1 MGIIENIL
9 QNFWWLL
16 VLIGIMIVIHELGHY
31 LVARFFDVHIQAF
44 SIGFGPKLF
53 SHQFGETEFRIC
65 WLPIGGYVKMAGEQ
79 PNDTPDP
86 RGFNVKPRWQRLL
99 IVAAGPAMNVLLAF
113 ALVAGL
119 FMLHYPK
126 LAGATQAATVGYVQP
141 GSAADKA
148 GVREGDILLQIGNK
162 ADPTWEDVAM
172 TEVVSARR
180 WVPLVVRR
188 GSQLLHL
195 DVMPESD
202 PSSGVGSAG
211 WMPQN
216 DVEVGGFIP
225 GMDAQSKGLRKGDQ
239 FVSINGEPIRV
250 AQKVHETL
258 TRSNGQPVHLTLRR
272 DGRLVQL
279 DFTPVHGDLGGQQ
292 SWMLGV
298 ELAPRVVYVK
308 LPFLTALRESAKSN
322 VRGATLIYQ
331 FLSAI
336 VERRSSAKSLSGPIG
351 IAQLSGQAAREG
363 VFPFV
368 ELMASVSLNLAIFNL
383 LPIPILDGGMLL
395 MLLIE
400 MLIRRDLSLQ
410 IKETVF
416 KLGFV
421 FLMLTLLVVIY
432 NDITKI
438 LPGS

>member
-1 MGIIENIL
+1 MALLQNVL

-16 VLIGIMIVIHELGHY
+16 VLIGVMIVVHELGHY

-44 SIGFGPKLF
+44 SIGFGPKLYAR
-53 SHQFGETEFRIC
+53 QIGETEFRIC

-79 PNDTPDP
+79 PTDAPDP
-86 RGFNVKPRWQRLL
+86 RGFTAKPRWQRFL

-113 ALVAGL
+113 VLVAGL

-126 LAGATQAATVGYVQP
+126 LAGSSQAATVGYVQP
-141 GSAADKA
+141 GSAAARA
-148 GVREGDILLQIGNK
+148 GVREGDVIIQLENK
-162 ADPTWEDVAM
+162 VDPTWEDVAM
-172 TEVVSARR
+172 REVVSARR
-180 WVPLVVRR
+180 WLPLLVRR
-188 GSQLLHL
+188 DGQVLHL
-195 DVMPESD
+195 DVMPEAD
-202 PSSGVGSAG
+202 PSSGLGSAG
-211 WMPQN
+211 WMPQTE
-216 DVEVGGFIP
+216 VEVGGFIP
-225 GMDAQSKGLRKGDQ
+225 GMGADRKGLRKGDQ
-239 FVSINGEPIRV
+239 FVSINGQPIRV
-250 AQKVHETL
+250 VQRVHDVLTL
-258 TRSNGQPVHLTLRR
+258 SNGQPVHLTLRR
-272 DGRLVQL
+272 DGQLVQL
-279 DFTPVHGDLGGQQ
+279 DFTPVRGDLGGES

-298 ELAPRVVYVK
+298 ELAPRVVYVH
-308 LPFLTALRESAKSN
+308 LPFWTALRESARQN

-331 FLSAI
+331 FISAI

-363 VFPFV
+363 IFPFI

-400 MLIRRDLSLQ
+400 MIIRHDLSLQ

-432 NDITKI
+432 NDITRI
-438 LPGS
+438 LPGT